1 MTILLVVV
9 VLLLLLI
16 GGGVGL
22 LLKSNFEGTTVGNGK
37 YLKKND
43 SLILFLFLFQ
53 LTVMLDRGELG
64 RIATCPLVSFVE

>member
-43 SLILFLFLFQ
+43 SLILFQ